1 MINEGHAQHPGYEL
15 DDDYAVFDIDT
26 DDLTIADSDTFG
38 FLHLTGIADPVPDDL
53 P

>member
-1 MINEGHAQHPGYEL
+1 MNHEDRAQHPGYEL
-15 DDDYAVFDIDT
+15 DDDYPLFDVST

-38 FLHLTGIADPVPDDL
+38 FLHLSDFADPLPDDL